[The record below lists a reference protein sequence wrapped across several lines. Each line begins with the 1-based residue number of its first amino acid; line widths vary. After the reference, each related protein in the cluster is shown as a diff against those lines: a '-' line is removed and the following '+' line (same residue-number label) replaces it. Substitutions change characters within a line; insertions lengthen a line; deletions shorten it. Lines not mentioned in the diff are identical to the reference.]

1 MTERDAETA
10 ADIIRDS
17 IFRVTNMIGV
27 GLLNSKEKSVAI
39 TDPAYRP
46 DDITYFNFRAKINPH
61 LVDTRAPNSVHL
73 FEFTLRL
80 SNTIPFSS
88 ASLPIKNSV
97 QINNTPAPVYTFDSI
112 LSKMSGNDLQFRSA
126 ARMWDLISARQNTL
140 TVSSYSGICRT
151 LQCTNHYLSTTTVAS
166 IRTPKIDIIC
176 FYSLVGCTCTGPLG
190 FLDDQ

>member
-27 GLLNSKEKSVAI
+27 GLLNSKGKSVAI

-112 LSKMSGNDLQFRSA
+112 LSKMPGNDLQFRSA
-126 ARMWDLISARQNTL
+126 ARMWALISARHNTL
-140 TVSSYSGICRT
+140 TASSYSGVSRT
-151 LQCTNHYLSTTTVAS
+151 LQFTTPSPSTTVVAS
-166 IRTPKIDIIC
+166 IRTPKIDMVCSPSPVVCI
-176 FYSLVGCTCTGPLG
+176 YTGPLD